1 MVVGKRCLFLS
12 GPWLQATGEI
22 IASIYGMNFEHMP
35 ELKSEWGYPIVLG
48 VMGLVAAGM
57 LIGFRRRKWL

>member
-1 MVVGKRCLFLS
+1 MPLS
-12 GPWLQATGEI
+12 F
-22 IASIYGMNFEHMP
+22 IASVYGMNFEHMP

-48 VMGLVAAGM
+48 VMGVVAAGM